1 MLEDILNEAISVTP
15 TKKTNTE
22 NPKVMQIASD
32 KELLEDFLNGLELN
46 DDSAVSID
54 EIEPEIKLD
63 KYLWVIRQKESELNK
78 CSALAEESIRR
89 TQAWLNKKENTITSA
104 IEFLSGQ
111 MKNYLKQNKLKSL
124 SLPNG
129 NIGFRKQSDVVI
141 IQNEELFL
149 ENAKP
154 ELLRHIQESYEPD
167 LKAIKDYIKKSGGD
181 LPKGIDLKPQESK
194 FYYTLS
200 DESK

>member
-1 MLEDILNEAISVTP
+1 MLEDILNEAVSVTH

-22 NPKVMQIASD
+22 NPEVIQIASD
-32 KELLEDFLNGLELN
+32 KELLEDFLNGLDLN
-46 DDSAVSID
+46 DDTVVSIED
-54 EIEPEIKLD
+54 VEPEIKLD
-63 KYLWVIRQKESELNK
+63 KYLWVIRQKEIELNK

-89 TQAWLNKKENTITSA
+89 TQAWLDKKESAITSA

-111 MKNYLKQNKLKSL
+111 MRNYLKQNKLKSL

-129 NIGFRKQSDVVI
+129 NIGFRKQSDVLI
-141 IQNEELFL
+141 IQNEEIFL
-149 ENAKP
+149 TNAKP
-154 ELLRHIQESYEPD
+154 ELLRHTEESYEPD

-194 FYYTLS
+194 FYYKLS
-200 DESK
+200 DDSN

>member
-1 MLEDILNEAISVTP
+1 MLEDILNEAVFVTP
-15 TKKTNTE
+15 SKRTITE
-22 NPKVMQIASD
+22 NPDVIHIASD
-32 KELLEDFLNGLELN
+32 KELLEDFLNELDLN
-46 DDSAVSID
+46 DDKSVSID

-63 KYLWVIRQKESELNK
+63 KYLWVIRQKETELNK
-78 CSALAEESIRR
+78 CSALAEESMRR
-89 TQAWLNKKENTITSA
+89 TQAWLDKKENTINSA

-111 MKNYLKQNKLKSL
+111 MRNYLKQNKLKSL

-141 IQNEELFL
+141 IQNEEIFL
-149 ENAKP
+149 ANAKP

-181 LPKGIDLKPQESK
+181 MPKGVDLKPQESK
-194 FYYTLS
+194 FYYKLS
-200 DESK
+200 DELQ

>member
-1 MLEDILNEAISVTP
+1 MVEDILNEAVEVSKIKRSTDEEPSVM
-15 TKKTNTE
+15 K
-22 NPKVMQIASD
+22 IASD
-32 KELLEDFLNGLELN
+32 KELLEDFLNGLDFN
-46 DDSAVSID
+46 DDTSVCID

-63 KYLWVIRQKESELNK
+63 KYLWVIRQKETELNK
-78 CSALAEESIRR
+78 CSALAQESIRR
-89 TQAWLNKKENTITSA
+89 TQAWLDKKESTINSA

-129 NIGFRKQSDVVI
+129 NIGFRKQSDMVI
-141 IQNEELFL
+141 IQNEEIFL

-154 ELLRHIQESYEPD
+154 ELLRHVEESYEPD

-181 LPKGIDLKPQESK
+181 MPKGVDLKPQESK
-194 FYYTLS
+194 FYYKLLDDS
-200 DESK
+200 I

>member
-1 MLEDILNEAISVTP
+1 MLEDILNEAVFVTP
-15 TKKTNTE
+15 SKRTITE
-22 NPKVMQIASD
+22 NPDVIHIASD
-32 KELLEDFLNGLELN
+32 KELLEDFLNELDLN
-46 DDSAVSID
+46 DDKSVSID

-89 TQAWLNKKENTITSA
+89 TQAWLNKKENTINSA

-111 MKNYLKQNKLKSL
+111 MRNYLKQNKLKSL

-129 NIGFRKQSDVVI
+129 NIGFRKKSDVVI
-141 IQNEELFL
+141 IQNEEIFL
-149 ENAKP
+149 ANAKP

-181 LPKGIDLKPQESK
+181 LPIGIDLKPQESK
-194 FYYTLS
+194 FYYKLS
-200 DESK
+200 DDSN

>member
-1 MLEDILNEAISVTP
+1 MLEDILNEAVSVTH
-15 TKKTNTE
+15 TIKTNPE
-22 NPKVMQIASD
+22 NPGVMHIASD

-46 DDSAVSID
+46 EGSIKSF
-54 EIEPEIKLD
+54 EEVEPEIKLD
-63 KYLWVIRQKESELNK
+63 KYLWVIRQKENELQRCK
-78 CSALAEESIRR
+78 ALAEQSINR
-89 TQAWLNKKENTITSA
+89 TQNWFDKKENTINSA

-111 MKNYLKQNKLKSL
+111 MRNYLKQNKLKSL

-141 IQNEELFL
+141 IQSEEIFL

-154 ELLRHIQESYEPD
+154 ELLRHTEESYEPD

-194 FYYTLS
+194 FYYKLS
-200 DESK
+200 EDSN

>member
-1 MLEDILNEAISVTP
+1 MLEDILNEAVSVTP
-15 TKKTNTE
+15 SKTANTE
-22 NPKVMQIASD
+22 TPEVMKLASD
-32 KELLEDFLNGLELN
+32 KELLEDFLNGLDLN
-46 DDSAVSID
+46 DDKSVSID

-63 KYLWVIRQKESELNK
+63 KYLWVIRQKETELNK
-78 CSALAEESIRR
+78 CSALAEESMRR
-89 TQAWLNKKENTITSA
+89 TQAWLDKKENTINSA

-111 MKNYLKQNKLKSL
+111 MRNYLKQNKLKSL

-141 IQNEELFL
+141 IQNEEIFL
-149 ENAKP
+149 ANAKP

-181 LPKGIDLKPQESK
+181 MPKGVDLKPQESK
-194 FYYTLS
+194 FYYKLS
-200 DESK
+200 DELQ

>member
-1 MLEDILNEAISVTP
+1 MLEDILNEAVEVSKI
-15 TKKTNTE
+15 KKSKPE
-22 NPKVMQIASD
+22 EQMVMQIASD
-32 KELLEDFLNGLELN
+32 KELLEDFLNGLDLN

-78 CSALAEESIRR
+78 CSALAEESMRR
-89 TQAWLNKKENTITSA
+89 TQAWLDKKENTINSA

-129 NIGFRKQSDVVI
+129 NIGFRKQSDVII
-141 IQNEELFL
+141 IQNEEIFL

-154 ELLRHIQESYEPD
+154 ELLRHVEESYEPD

-181 LPKGIDLKPQESK
+181 MPKGVDLKPQESK
-194 FYYTLS
+194 FYYKLS
-200 DESK
+200 EDSN